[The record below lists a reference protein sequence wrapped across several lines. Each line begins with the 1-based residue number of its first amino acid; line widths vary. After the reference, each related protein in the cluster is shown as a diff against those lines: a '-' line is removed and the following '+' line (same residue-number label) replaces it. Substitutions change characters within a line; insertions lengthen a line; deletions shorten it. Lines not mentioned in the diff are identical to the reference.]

1 MKVEIDADTV
11 LYMAEL
17 AAVELTADEVE
28 RMRRDLGAILGYVE
42 TLDEVDTSDVP
53 PTTHVLDIETPLR
66 PDEVRNV
73 LSAEDVVRN
82 APDHTENTMVVPK
95 VLD

>member
-1 MKVEIDADTV
+1 MKVEIEADTV
-11 LYMAEL
+11 LYMAKL
-17 AAVELTADEVE
+17 AAVELTADEVQ

-66 PDEVRNV
+66 PDEVRDV

-82 APDHTENTMVVPK
+82 APDHTENAMVVPK

>member
-1 MKVEIDADTV
+1 MEIDADSV
-11 LYMAEL
+11 LFLAEL
-17 AAVELTADEVE
+17 AAFELSADEVE
-28 RMRRDLGAILGYVE
+28 RIRSDLGAILGYVE

-82 APDHTENTMVVPK
+82 APDHTENAMVVPK